1 MPTPPTSVKKLAM
14 FTDIHFG
21 KRGNSRL
28 HNQDCLDFID
38 WFCAQVRS
46 NSLLAGTTHVAFL
59 GDWFESRSAI
69 NVETLDYSYAG
80 LKKLNALGLP
90 VFFLVGNHDLHRRTT
105 RDVHSVRMFNE
116 MSNFTVIDHVQV
128 IDNLLFAPYLF
139 HHEYDNLVQ
148 HNDLWAFIGH
158 FEFQDF
164 LITGYN
170 MVLEHGPRHSLFPGP
185 KKLFSGHFHKRQSK
199 DNVCYIG
206 NAFPMDFGDAG
217 DVHRGL
223 AVYETATDD
232 VRFVD
237 WSDCPKYAK
246 TTLSKMLKGDFQPAS
261 KLKVK
266 CIVDAE
272 LSYTE
277 AQTLRE
283 AMVEQYGLRDFIL
296 EEDREAKQG
305 LVEGDTMKVAAELD
319 FSSVEELV
327 VSQLETLKGEKN
339 LKHDVDLL
347 VSMFKDLPVEY
358 ADGVAEE

>member
-1 MPTPPTSVKKLAM
+1 M

-38 WFCAQVRS
+38 WFCEQVS
-46 NSLLAGTTHVAFL
+46 TNPLLRDTTHLAFL

-80 LKKLNALGLP
+80 LKKLNSLGLP
-90 VFFLVGNHDLHRRTT
+90 VLFMVGNHDLHRRTT

-116 MSNFTVIDHVQV
+116 MTNFTVVDKVQV

-139 HHEYDNLVQ
+139 HHEYENLVQ
-148 HNDLWAFIGH
+148 YNDLWAFIGH

-170 MVLEHGPRHSLFPGP
+170 MVLEHGPSHKLFPGP
-185 KKLFSGHFHKRQSK
+185 KKLLSGHFHKRQAK

-217 DVHRGL
+217 DHYRGL
-223 AVYETATDD
+223 AVYETAEDNLQ
-232 VRFVD
+232 FVD
-237 WSDCPKYAK
+237 WVDCPKYAK
-246 TTLSKMLKGDFQPAS
+246 TTLSRMVAGNFETAT

-266 CIVDAE
+266 CVVDVE
-272 LSYTE
+272 LSYNE
-277 AQTLRE
+277 AQALRE
-283 AMVEQYGLRDFIL
+283 VMVEQYKLRDFIL

-327 VSQLETLKGEKN
+327 VSQLETLRAEKN

-347 VSMFKDLPVEY
+347 VNLFKELPVEY
-358 ADGVAEE
+358 QDGVAEE